1 MTGDEA
7 FSRGVDEV
15 SGSLDSQYDLR
26 SAFPEYVTYFE
37 DWRARGEQARVSQKC
52 FLDQPYGTGARERID
67 LFPAPEPNG
76 QLFLFIH
83 GGYWRFMDKSDFSF
97 IVHPY
102 LRRNISVGLINYSL
116 FPGTTMG
123 EVVRQIRNACKW
135 IVANCGS
142 YGIAPRELHLGG
154 WSAGA
159 HLACMAAATLDTHNA
174 APEIDSVLA
183 ISGVFDL
190 RPLLRTSANADLKLD
205 EAEALR
211 NSPVDLIPRR
221 GQRIALL
228 WGGGETEAFREQS
241 RIFSANWRGKGAD
254 LRAEEIAKLHHYA
267 IMDSLAREGTRVLK
281 ASLALLGCE
290 YQG

>member
-1 MTGDEA
+1 M
-7 FSRGVDEV
+7 
-15 SGSLDSQYDLR
+15 
-26 SAFPEYVTYFE
+26 
-37 DWRARGEQARVSQKC
+37 
-52 FLDQPYGTGARERID
+52 D
-67 LFPAPEPNG
+67 LFPAARPNG

-102 LRRNISVGLINYSL
+102 LRRNISVALINYSL
-116 FPGTTMG
+116 FPRTTMG
-123 EVVRQIRNACKW
+123 EVIHQVRNACTW
-135 IVANCGS
+135 IVANGCS
-142 YGIAPRELHLGG
+142 YGIVPRELHLGG

-159 HLACMAAATLDTHNA
+159 HLACMAAAKLDTHNA
-174 APEIDSVLA
+174 ARAIDSVLA

-211 NSPVDLIPRR
+211 NSPVNLTPGP

-228 WGGGETEAFREQS
+228 WGGAETEAFRRQS
-241 RIFSANWRGKGAD
+241 RAFLANWQSKGAD
-254 LRAEEIAKLHHYA
+254 IRAEEIAKLHHYA
-267 IMDSLAREGTRVLK
+267 VMDALADEGSRVLK

-290 YQG
+290 